1 MAQLSGTSE
10 RGTSERKS
18 LSRKVTI
25 GLMIAGLAFMAI
37 LSLVVFF
44 GLRINS
50 LADQIKVDYFPGW
63 QASSDL
69 QAKFTELQGVF
80 QDVQT
85 DPDTDLIDYDA
96 TAVRDQLLA
105 LLATAS
111 GLNTFNPDSGKRQQ
125 ILHSIED
132 EIGESAG
139 SESQADADAD
149 EQRNKTLEL
158 LRTVWNEAS
167 QEAEA
172 DKPGVAE
179 TRVAELTTRLE
190 LSFKA
195 YFSTAAANAREVIR
209 ASEQGETVLPTNAM
223 QQVAQAQDVANQ
235 IRALSEISRAG
246 LFVELA
252 ALQGRQKTLLG
263 LVALLAAIGLL
274 VLLLLGRIVKRSVSE
289 PIQMALRA
297 ADKLSHGDVDAQIEV
312 DRDDE
317 IGALL
322 AAMKRML
329 AYLSEMANL
338 AGAIAT
344 GDLRQRVQPR
354 SEADLFGRAF
364 RDMSENLRQ
373 MIGRVKIAADQIGDA
388 SSDIATSSDQI
399 TSGAES
405 QSASAEETL
414 ATMVEIAAQ
423 IDSVAKSSQALAV
436 NVDETSSSIQE
447 MGASIEQVANNST
460 NLLTS
465 VEETSSTIEE
475 MTASIRSIE
484 GKVRV
489 VDDVS
494 RQAADMAAGRGEELS
509 QKISGISIA
518 SRDIGKIVG
527 IIEDIADQ
535 TNLLALNAAIEAAH
549 AGDAGRGFAVVAE
562 EVKRLAERSMA
573 STREIV
579 GVVENVQQSTDEA
592 IALTSEILQQIVG
605 SVTRTSEL
613 VGEVYTASQEQSGG
627 AAQILQTSNQM
638 QMVTRQLAAAAREQA
653 NGARDMMR
661 AVETMNRMTQQVADA
676 SREQKQGGDLVVKA
690 VERIAKI
697 AGQNL
702 LAAEQ
707 LSGNTSNLS
716 QAADGLLDVATVF
729 SIEGSI
735 EDANQDDPALPD
747 AEA

>member
-1 MAQLSGTSE
+1 MAQHAETPN
-10 RGTSERKS
+10 RDTSERKS

-25 GLMIAGLAFMAI
+25 GLLIAGLAFLAI

-44 GLRINS
+44 GLRING
-50 LADQIKVDYFPGW
+50 LADKIQVDYFPGW

-96 TAVRDQLLA
+96 ALVRDQLLA
-105 LLATAS
+105 LLTDAAALS
-111 GLNTFNPDSGKRQQ
+111 TFHPDTRKRQQ
-125 ILHSIED
+125 ILRRIEADLEQVIPGDDQAVSD
-132 EIGESAG
+132 EN
-139 SESQADADAD
+139 D
-149 EQRNKTLEL
+149 QRNRTLEL
-158 LRTVWNEAS
+158 LGDAWNEAS
-167 QEAEA
+167 AEREANQ
-172 DKPGVAE
+172 PGVAE
-179 TRVAELTTRLE
+179 ASTSELTTRLE
-190 LSFKA
+190 RSFNA
-195 YFSTAAANAREVIR
+195 YFATAAANAREVIR
-209 ASEQGETVLPTNAM
+209 ASAQGETVLPANAM

-235 IRALSEISRAG
+235 IRALSEVSRAG
-246 LFVELA
+246 LFVELE
-252 ALQGRQKTLLG
+252 ALRGRQTTLLG
-263 LVALLAAIGLL
+263 LVAFLAAVGLL
-274 VLLLLGRIVKRSVSE
+274 VLILLGRIVKSSVNE
-289 PIQMALRA
+289 PIQMALLA
-297 ADKLSHGDVDAQIEV
+297 ADKLSHGDVDAKIVV

-344 GDLRQRVQPR
+344 GDLRQQVQPR

-373 MIGRVKIAADQIGDA
+373 MIGRVKVAATQVGEA
-388 SSDIATSSDQI
+388 SSDIASSSDQI

-494 RQAADMAAGRGEELS
+494 RQAADMASGRGEELS

-690 VERIAKI
+690 VERIAQI

-702 LAAEQ
+702 IAAEQ

-729 SIEGSI
+729 SIDGSAD
-735 EDANQDDPALPD
+735 DAKPETLTSSST
-747 AEA
+747 EA